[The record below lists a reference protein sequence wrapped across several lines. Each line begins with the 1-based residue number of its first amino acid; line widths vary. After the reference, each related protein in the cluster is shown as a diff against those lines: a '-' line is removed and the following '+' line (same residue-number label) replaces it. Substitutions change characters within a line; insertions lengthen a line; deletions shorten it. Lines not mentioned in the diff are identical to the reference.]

1 MFAIANVIH
10 LSTAVVP
17 VVGLLVAALLW
28 RRHRQLVQQFR
39 SSLGVD
45 VLEAAFLYT
54 VLVANL
60 DTSAQ
65 ACSLEM
71 PSHGTEAELTIHTET
86 HRSVMDTACYSL
98 SLTRLRLKQYLSSN
112 NLQMQKC

>member
-28 RRHRQLVQQFR
+28 HRHRQLVQQFR

-45 VLEAAFLYT
+45 IRY
-54 VLVANL
+54 
-60 DTSAQ
+60 DT
-65 ACSLEM
+65 
-71 PSHGTEAELTIHTET
+71 I
-86 HRSVMDTACYSL
+86 R
-98 SLTRLRLKQYLSSN
+98 
-112 NLQMQKC
+112 